1 MMPVWCDGNLSSE
14 RRVLEQYPF
23 YPCVLTFAERVWRGG
38 ATKRGDFMAQLPSG
52 GTAGWTEFQEFE
64 ERLASHRDRLFRGV
78 PFAYVK
84 QADMAWRGLRPPGEE

>member
-38 ATKRGDFMAQLPSG
+38 ATKRGGFH
-52 GTAGWTEFQEFE
+52 GTASSQGNG
-64 ERLASHRDRLFRGV
+64 RMDGV
-78 PFAYVK
+78 PGV
-84 QADMAWRGLRPPGEE
+84 